1 MSSPELA
8 PEVTTFYTHVFDEGS
23 RLTSSADGRLELL
36 RTQELLRRF
45 LPKAPAG
52 VLDVG
57 GGTGVHA
64 RWLVQD
70 GYDVDLV
77 DPVARHVEQAR
88 HVCAASVGDARSL
101 DAEDGSYDVVTLLGP
116 LYHLPDRDERLQA
129 LREAVRVA
137 RPGGLVA
144 AAAINRYASVFEH
157 TALAHLHTERLRES
171 IEETLATSTYDG
183 RRGFTVAYF
192 HRAEELAAE
201 LRSAGLRDVQ
211 VFGVEGPTWS
221 LLKAVEQ
228 ATGAPPS
235 EELFE
240 SALTAARLA
249 EPYPE
254 LLAASSHLLAIG
266 HVDD

>member
-1 MSSPELA
+1 MASPELA

-36 RTQELLRRF
+36 RTRELLRRF
-45 LPKAPAG
+45 LPEPPAR

-70 GYDVDLV
+70 GYEVDLV

-88 HVCAASVGDARSL
+88 QVCAASLGDARDL
-101 DAEDGSYDVVTLLGP
+101 AAEDASYDVVTLLGP

-129 LREAVRVA
+129 LGEAVRVA

-171 IEETLATSTYDG
+171 IADVLASASYDG
-183 RRGFTVAYF
+183 RRGFTVSYF
-192 HRAEELAAE
+192 HRAEELADE
-201 LRSAGLRDVQ
+201 LGAAGLRDVR

-228 ATGAPPS
+228 STGAPPS
-235 EELFE
+235 EELFA

-254 LLAASSHLLAIG
+254 LLAAGSHLLAVG
-266 HVDD
+266 FADS